1 MSRADLEREAEEKW
15 REYKASGA
23 VKHHGRAKSHFIAAY
38 IQGRLDQAEADAR
51 IAGRMRL
58 GPDFGRNP
66 ITGEDSPYANE
77 IQSHDEALYG
87 VITEIRKGV
96 E

>member
-51 IAGRMRL
+51 IAETRFASEMYTT
-58 GPDFGRNP
+58 P
-66 ITGEDSPYANE
+66 A
-77 IQSHDEALYG
+77 HAG
-87 VITEIRKGV
+87 VNIAAAIRKGV
-96 E
+96 DR